1 MYVLAAHDAKA
12 VLGYS
17 LWNGF
22 DGTPEKIRID
32 TVSVHSFTKFE
43 MFAFVMLIPTQEYA
57 QAEAT
62 RINAILKQYKHDV
75 ELFVLPISVLMHQMK
90 AWADK

>member
-1 MYVLAAHDAKA
+1 MYVLAAHNSQA

-32 TVSVHSFTKFE
+32 TVSVKSFERFE
-43 MFAFVMLIPTQEYA
+43 MFAFVMLIPTQEFA
-57 QAEAT
+57 QAEAA
-62 RINAILKQYKHDV
+62 RLNAILKEYNHDV